1 METVVV
7 IKAIEVDH
15 KQAVVVVAPV
25 VLVVMCPRTHPPQIV
40 NLAQVV
46 QEFHLALERLLIWL
60 QVAVVDQ

>member
-1 METVVV
+1 METVAV

-15 KQAVVVVAPV
+15 KQALAVVAPV
-25 VLVVMCPRTHPPQIV
+25 VPVATCPRTHPPQIV

>member
-1 METVVV
+1 
-7 IKAIEVDH
+7 
-15 KQAVVVVAPV
+15 VAT
-25 VLVVMCPRTHPPQIV
+25 CPRTHPPQIV